1 MCGTAYLQSAGHVCP
16 LGGSTEK
23 SDDGLEGA
31 VIDDRY
37 RIDKMLSKGGMGMVY
52 QATHTVLDKPLAF
65 KVMLQPQDEAARQRF
80 LLEAKLAVQ
89 VRHRNIVDVVDFG
102 VLSTNQP
109 FLVMEFL
116 VGQTLA
122 ELIERARHH
131 DRRARSM
138 LCERLLPF
146 FHRVVAKLSFRFG
159 RVTSETIRQESLD
172 MVQYVACA
180 LLEDLDLP
188 GGVLARWRPEQ
199 GPLEAWLRPFVTC
212 RALDCL
218 RKRKRP
224 LAELGFGEHLP
235 QALEQDLLSLH
246 RALPGAMVQ
255 IEQRD
260 ALAKL
265 CERILTEPHL
275 GKEALTLLERL
286 FWLEEDR
293 EDVAKSMGLKR
304 NTLDVRVKRIR
315 EHLGRL
321 CDELGIPFGQ
331 T

>member
-1 MCGTAYLQSAGHVCP
+1 MNTTLSSSSLRAGSRKGSASSKSSVC
-16 LGGSTEK
+16 L
-23 SDDGLEGA
+23 
-31 VIDDRY
+31 
-37 RIDKMLSKGGMGMVY
+37 
-52 QATHTVLDKPLAF
+52 
-65 KVMLQPQDEAARQRF
+65 EAASPVADPPDPADARMRETQTW
-80 LLEAKLAVQ
+80 
-89 VRHRNIVDVVDFG
+89 VD
-102 VLSTNQP
+102 
-109 FLVMEFL
+109 
-116 VGQTLA
+116 
-122 ELIERARHH
+122 LIASAQKQ
-131 DRRARSM
+131 DRRARSV

-146 FHRVVAKLSFRFG
+146 FQRVVAKLSFRFG

-172 MVQYVACA
+172 MVQYVVCA
-180 LLEDLDLP
+180 FLEDLNLP
-188 GGVLARWRPEQ
+188 GGVLSRWRPEQ

-224 LAELGFGEHLP
+224 LSELLHSELLP
-235 QALEQDLLSLH
+235 EALEQDLLSLH
-246 RALPGAMVQ
+246 SVLPGVMMQV
-255 IEQRD
+255 EQRD

-275 GKEALTLLERL
+275 GSEALQLLERL

-293 EDVAKSMGLKR
+293 EDVARSMGLKR

-321 CDELGIPFGQ
+321 CVELGIPFGA

>member
-1 MCGTAYLQSAGHVCP
+1 MNTTL
-16 LGGSTEK
+16 ST
-23 SDDGLEGA
+23 
-31 VIDDRY
+31 
-37 RIDKMLSKGGMGMVY
+37 LSPRV
-52 QATHTVLDKPLAF
+52 
-65 KVMLQPQDEAARQRF
+65 AARRSQAQSQSVTSTSAEE
-80 LLEAKLAVQ
+80 LVAAPSAENPAQAAATDPLPDVQ
-89 VRHRNIVDVVDFG
+89 ARLG
-102 VLSTNQP
+102 ESQA
-109 FLVMEFL
+109 
-116 VGQTLA
+116 LA
-122 ELIERARHH
+122 ELIEQARHH